1 MKKRNDLEVGNA
13 MLKARIIDIGKA
25 RGIRVR
31 EFPALKPASVI
42 ETRHRTLYFIFS
54 GFKRRWF
61 RMTAPGPEAA

>member
-1 MKKRNDLEVGNA
+1 MKKGNDLEVGSA
-13 MLKARIIDIGKA
+13 MLKARIIDIGRA
-25 RGIRVR
+25 RRMRVR
-31 EFPALKPASVI
+31 EFPALKPAAEN